1 MAIRNVVTRGYGA
14 GATIPFVVTRGYT
27 IGEEIVVVPLVPD
40 THVVRFTSVSRSVLF
55 SAVQRKT
62 TFSSAGRQIVMTDT
76 PQPLGFILT
85 EDGGNLLQENDLPI
99 ALE

>member
-14 GATIPFVVTRGYT
+14 GATIAFVVTRGYS
-27 IGEEIVVVPLVPD
+27 IGEEAVALVPD
-40 THVVRFTSVSRSVLF
+40 THVLRFTSVSRSVLF
-55 SAVQRKT
+55 SAVQRRT
-62 TFSSAGRQIVMTDT
+62 TFSSASRSIQMTDT

-85 EDGGNLLQENDLPI
+85 EDGGTLLQENDVPI